1 MKEFIQKIGKKKLI
15 IIGAVALAVIAAAV
29 VLVIVFSNR
38 GLKTVENV
46 VDQNYLKVAEKT
58 DAAVGD
64 FDKALGEFEKS
75 ESADET
81 IYTKGDETVK
91 IKTDAN
97 GKVIYLS
104 YNKELSDDVQVKIGK
119 FNESMIKIGDSREA
133 VLKSFAN
140 QDYTYYLKTTN
151 KEGKDLQ
158 IYYYG
163 WTGTEAAVEFV
174 FTDGKLTYYTI
185 NSDDYAAK
193 SDAPDVEDIS

>member
-29 VLVIVFSNR
+29 VLVIVFCNK

-64 FDKALGEFEKS
+64 FDKALGEFEKN

-97 GKVIYLS
+97 GKVTYLS

-133 VLKSFAN
+133 VLKSFSN